1 MELKELLVFGE
12 NMILVRHDE
21 IPDKFKDLSCNILA
35 NFMNHLSDCLKY
47 DNPVLNSK
55 KSVDILNVVLGLP
68 FPQLFKHKSEN
79 DDGPF
84 YCINSIKNTFLCV
97 LVNSELKKKRKLTA
111 NSSSNAENSSSDP
124 NKAEK
129 QRKINTNLLDKI
141 ADVIAKFDNKFGVA
155 DSDIEALTHFND
167 KLKPDLMEALHVFTH
182 QKNVIFEPS
191 AYCLDKLISTFE
203 NTNQPEFTDGL
214 VGASDLFH
222 KIEKYENLTNSL
234 ELHLPYGNNK
244 LNFADRMDQLTETQ
258 IDRIYR
264 AKIKLTYMMIT
275 TRLNYETKRS
285 IELSSRFKNKTISIR
300 NGSEPKIRNNQRIV
314 EKIEWIQHTEQI
326 KIRITTCDN
335 IGIWQLLFASKNEK
349 NNLIFRTA
357 KGEYELIL
365 HDRIELEYKHFI
377 NRALTRNLILYLKP
391 RSEKKWPSLT
401 EGVNSKVVPWFDLFS
416 EGDS

>member
-1 MELKELLVFGE
+1 
-12 NMILVRHDE
+12 
-21 IPDKFKDLSCNILA
+21 
-35 NFMNHLSDCLKY
+35 
-47 DNPVLNSK
+47 
-55 KSVDILNVVLGLP
+55 
-68 FPQLFKHKSEN
+68 
-79 DDGPF
+79 
-84 YCINSIKNTFLCV
+84 
-97 LVNSELKKKRKLTA
+97 
-111 NSSSNAENSSSDP
+111 
-124 NKAEK
+124 
-129 QRKINTNLLDKI
+129 
-141 ADVIAKFDNKFGVA
+141 
-155 DSDIEALTHFND
+155 
-167 KLKPDLMEALHVFTH
+167 
-182 QKNVIFEPS
+182 
-191 AYCLDKLISTFE
+191 
-203 NTNQPEFTDGL
+203 
-214 VGASDLFH
+214 
-222 KIEKYENLTNSL
+222 
-234 ELHLPYGNNK
+234 
-244 LNFADRMDQLTETQ
+244 
-258 IDRIYR
+258 
-264 AKIKLTYMMIT
+264 MIT